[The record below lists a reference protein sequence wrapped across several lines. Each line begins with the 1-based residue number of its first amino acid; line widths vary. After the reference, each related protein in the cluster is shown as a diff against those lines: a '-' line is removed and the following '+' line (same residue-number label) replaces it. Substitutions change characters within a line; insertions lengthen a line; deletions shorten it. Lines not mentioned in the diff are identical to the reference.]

1 MSETKNEASSVEI
14 AYQNWLA
21 QVKVNIAK
29 IDKFQIMNLER
40 LMDEGNF
47 PEGLKVEDRHVIL
60 AAVRARGEQIG
71 FKRLW

>member
-29 IDKFQIMNLER
+29 IDKFNCAMSPEISRNNPER
-40 LMDEGNF
+40 SSL
-47 PEGLKVEDRHVIL
+47 
-60 AAVRARGEQIG
+60 
-71 FKRLW
+71 